1 MMNFYALSGLLNGL
15 TATMLGILV
24 YARDPRDPRHRT
36 YGFHCLG
43 IAIWSYFYCVW
54 QMTESRDL
62 ALLSVR
68 LLMAGA
74 IFIPIFY
81 LHHVLALLDMVERR
95 RAVLNIGYALSG
107 VFLVSDFTPW
117 FIADLRPELSFTYW
131 PKPGLI
137 FHLFLL
143 WFASYAL
150 YAIYLLGVA
159 YRNTKGTRRN
169 QYLYLIA
176 ASVIGYGGGSTNFF
190 LWYGIQIPPDGLI
203 LVSVYTALVAY
214 AIVKHRLMDITL
226 VIHKGLAYSLFL
238 SAIFVP
244 IFVGVMVTERTTL
257 YSIPPLLAGTL
268 LFALGLWVV
277 LKNPRVAANVT
288 FGLVCSG
295 ACVWL
300 FGVFLQYSSL
310 DAQEA
315 LVWGKVSHAGVVL
328 IPALAYHFSVSLIPS
343 QGMNRVVPILYVVSA
358 AFALLLPTDYLIDGQ
373 YRYAWAYYTK
383 AGPLHPA
390 FLTYF
395 FFAGI
400 LTLRQLWLG
409 YQRLKP
415 TAKTEGTR
423 IGFVFGAFAIGYLAA
438 IDFAHN
444 YGASYYPV
452 GYVFVSLWALVATY
466 GLLKY
471 PLSQVQ
477 FLTKQ
482 RVLPYVKALAFT
494 LAFYLVILLLIRAFT
509 DTMQFLLAGMVVTT
523 SLVLAE
529 VLATLQKRME
539 KAVEKALFRNRYDAY
554 ETLTNFSKTLVEN
567 LDLRSLTEEIVHTL
581 VKVIGIKTASLYLL
595 DKEKNLYIQ
604 SSSYGA
610 LPNGTNSLRL
620 RAGEGL
626 TNHLSY
632 YQSIL
637 VREEFEHQ
645 VNPTVTPSIIG
656 ALRMMEAEVCIPL
669 VNKDRLLGFCN
680 LGPRVGDH
688 MYSGEDLNLL
698 TMLAQNAAIALD
710 NARLYEDLK
719 RSQIL
724 MRRTD
729 RLRSLETIAGGF
741 AHEIRNPLTSIKTF
755 VQLAP
760 ERKDDPEFVGH
771 FSQVVSDDVARIER
785 LIQEILDYARYMEPR
800 FMEEDLN
807 EVVASC
813 LYFVEVK
820 AASKSITMEKELAPD
835 LPRVMLDRQQ
845 IKQVLLN
852 LFLNAM
858 DAIGDTGGR
867 LTVRTQ
873 KLLKAAGGPWV
884 QAEVTDT
891 GIGISEN
898 NLQHIFDPFYTSKH
912 ESGEREGTGLGLTIV
927 HQIVQEHRGYIEVES
942 ELGRGT
948 SFFVNLPV
956 NPRHSEVKIKQE
968 AREETDP
975 IGR

>member
-1 MMNFYALSGLLNGL
+1 MMSFYALSGLLNGL
-15 TATMLGILV
+15 TATMVGIFV
-24 YARDPRDPRHRT
+24 YARSPRDPRHRT
-36 YGFHCLG
+36 YGLHCLG
-43 IAIWSYFYCVW
+43 IAIWSYFYCAW
-54 QMTESRDL
+54 QLTESRDL
-62 ALLSVR
+62 AFFFVR
-68 LLMAGA
+68 LLMVGA
-74 IFIPIFY
+74 ILIPIFY
-81 LHHVLALLDMVERR
+81 LHHILTLLDMVDQRR
-95 RAVLNIGYALSG
+95 TVLRVGYLLSG
-107 VFLVSDFTPW
+107 LFLISDLTPW
-117 FIADLRPELSFTYW
+117 FIADLRPELSFAYW

-137 FHLFLL
+137 FHLFVL
-143 WFASYAL
+143 WFVSYAL

-190 LWYGIQIPPDGLI
+190 LWYDIQIPPAGLI
-203 LVSVYTALVAY
+203 LVSAYTAIVAY

-226 VIHKGLAYSLFL
+226 VIHKGLAYSLFV
-238 SAIFVP
+238 SAICAP
-244 IFVGVMVTERTTL
+244 ILVGVMVTERTST
-257 YSIPPLLAGTL
+257 YSMPPLLAGTL
-268 LFALGLWVV
+268 VFALGLWIV
-277 LKNPRVAANVT
+277 LKSPRSAPNVT

-300 FGVFLQYSSL
+300 FGVFLQYSSA
-310 DAQEA
+310 DANEA
-315 LVWGKVSHAGVVL
+315 LLWGKVSHAGVIF
-328 IPALAYHFSVSLIPS
+328 IPALAYHFSLSLYPGRS
-343 QGMNRVVPILYVVSA
+343 LQGVVPALYVASA
-358 AFALLLPTDYLIDGQ
+358 AFGVLLPTDYLIDGQ
-373 YRYAWAYYTK
+373 YQYPWGYFTK
-383 AGPLHPA
+383 AGPLHPV
-390 FLTYF
+390 FLAYF
-395 FFAGI
+395 FLASA
-400 LTLRQLWLG
+400 LTLRQLLLG
-409 YQRLKP
+409 YQELKP
-415 TAKTEGTR
+415 TAPQEGTR
-423 IGFVFGAFAIGYLAA
+423 LGFVAGAFVIGYLSAT
-438 IDFAHN
+438 DFAQN

-471 PLSQVQ
+471 SLSQGP
-477 FLTKQ
+477 FLSAQ
-482 RVLPYVKALAFT
+482 RALPYVKALAFT
-494 LAFYLVILLLIRAFT
+494 VAFYLIILLLIRAFT
-509 DTMQFLLAGMVVTT
+509 DSMQYLLAGMVVATA
-523 SLVLAE
+523 LVLAE
-529 VLATLQKRME
+529 VLSTLQKRME
-539 KAVEKALFRNRYDAY
+539 KAVEKALFRERYDAY

-567 LDLRSLTEEIVHTL
+567 LDLRSLTQGIVDTL
-581 VKVIGIKTASLYLL
+581 VRAIGIKTASLYLL
-595 DKEKNLYIQ
+595 DKEKNLYIP
-604 SSSYGA
+604 SSSYGS
-610 LPNGTNSLRL
+610 LPNGTNALRL

-632 YQSIL
+632 HQSIL
-637 VREEFEHQ
+637 VREELEQQLHPP
-645 VNPTVTPSIIG
+645 VPPAVLG
-656 ALRMMEAEVCIPL
+656 ALRMMEADVCIPL
-669 VNKDRLLGFCN
+669 VNKGCLLGFCT
-680 LGPRVGDH
+680 LGPRLGVN

-710 NARLYEDLK
+710 NAMLYEDLK

-771 FSQVVSDDVARIER
+771 FSQVVSEDVARIER

-820 AASKSITMEKELAPD
+820 ADSKSITIEKDLAPD

-858 DAIGDTGGR
+858 DAIGDAGGR

-873 KLLKAAGGPWV
+873 KLLKATGGHWV

-891 GIGISEN
+891 GIGISEA

-942 ELGRGT
+942 ELGKGT

-956 NPRHSEVKIKQE
+956 NPRQSEVQTRQE